1 MRVFKFWR
9 VAETTALIDGTEKS
23 ISCFG
28 GSNRSEADALADGQR
43 RLEAVKRRIAGV
55 VQVRYCPPS
64 LTTRL
69 QSVQTF
75 ITIEVG

>member
-9 VAETTALIDGTEKS
+9 LAETTAVVHGTEKT
-23 ISCFG
+23 ITCFG
-28 GSNRSEADALADGQR
+28 GSNHSETDAVADGQR